1 MEMSQLRAPQR
12 DSTPLLLSSASL
24 FDLSIIHATNL
35 DPALFYF
42 AVFDILPPPKDG
54 KV

>member
-12 DSTPLLLSSASL
+12 DSTPLLLSSL

-42 AVFDILPPPKDG
+42 ASVFDILPPPKDG